1 MQIASSPG
9 TSDRLMKL
17 IKGMEDSEQ
26 KRSLAWNVDIND
38 YFVFLPDGAPQ
49 EYIDLLNDLME
60 KAWKG
65 EMVEDR

>member
-9 TSDRLMKL
+9 TSDRLTKM
-17 IKGMEDSEQ
+17 IKEMEDSEQ
-26 KRSLAWNVDIND
+26 KWTLVWNIDISD
-38 YFVFLPDGAPQ
+38 YFVTVPDDTPQ

-65 EMVEDR
+65 EVVEKE

>member
-9 TSDRLMKL
+9 TSDRLTKM

-26 KRSLAWNVDIND
+26 KWTLVWNIDISD
-38 YFVFLPDGAPQ
+38 YFVTVPDDTPQ

-65 EMVEDR
+65 EVVEE